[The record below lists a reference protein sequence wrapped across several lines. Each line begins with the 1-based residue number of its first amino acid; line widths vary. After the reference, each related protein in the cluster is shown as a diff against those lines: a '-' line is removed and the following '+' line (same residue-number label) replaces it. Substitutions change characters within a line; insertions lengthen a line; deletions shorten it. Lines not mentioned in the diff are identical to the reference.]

1 MWFPNTAF
9 SFRISI
15 RRSGITRRARN
26 IMCLGSGGRWAAS
39 LRWPLLRGRGA
50 HAEGAEVVGA
60 RGYHAGVAEVIERR
74 FPNSLA
80 SADPRR

>member
-15 RRSGITRRARN
+15 RRSGITWRARN
-26 IMCLGSGGRWAAS
+26 IMCLGSRGRWAAS

-50 HAEGAEVVGA
+50 HAKVAEVVGA
-60 RGYHAGVAEVIERR
+60 RGHHAEGAEIMARQ
-74 FPNSLA
+74 FPNRLVA
-80 SADPRR
+80 ADLRR

>member
-15 RRSGITRRARN
+15 RRSGITWRARN

-39 LRWPLLRGRGA
+39 LRWPLLRSRGA

-60 RGYHAGVAEVIERR
+60 RGHHAEVAEIMERR
-74 FPNSLA
+74 FLNRPA
-80 SADPRR
+80 AADPRR